1 MSLTEIIKKER
12 PNLKDIS
19 IKQYIKSLNKLKD
32 LFETDNYEFLKEPN
46 EVMEKLSNLH
56 FTTIRNTLNAVI
68 VYLLAVD
75 GDEDIIKKL
84 YQDLKDKN
92 ISEDQI
98 RKKMQ
103 ECNEKATTEVS

>member
-12 PNLKDIS
+12 QNLKDIS

-32 LFETDNYEFLKEPN
+32 LFESDNYEFLKEPN

-68 VYLLAVD
+68 V
-75 GDEDIIKKL
+75 
-84 YQDLKDKN
+84 
-92 ISEDQI
+92 
-98 RKKMQ
+98 
-103 ECNEKATTEVS
+103 

>member
-32 LFETDNYEFLKEPN
+32 LFESDNYEFLKEPN

-68 VYLLAVD
+68 VYLMAVD
-75 GDEDIIKKL
+75 GDKDIIKTYPKWL
-84 YQDLKDKN
+84 WAGN
-92 ISEDQI
+92 IFCVALGLWVI
-98 RKKMQ
+98 FWL
-103 ECNEKATTEVS
+103 